1 MADLKV
7 TALTSLSAA
16 TAREDLLHVID
27 DPTGTPIN
35 KKETVGDFFNS
46 LAAPVTLAD
55 SAVTLTEATHAGR
68 VVIFPDVSADRI
80 YTLPTPKVGM
90 TFRFVGPTGLA
101 AADGHD
107 ITLSA
112 GSGNSIFFK
121 GQVLH
126 HDTDQTGQTT
136 AVVFSD
142 QDSNETLKMDTPEAI
157 DLLCIGTS
165 TTTWQ
170 ISGFVASNTAPA
182 FAD

>member
-1 MADLKV
+1 MADKKV
-7 TALTSLSAA
+7 TALTDLGDNIAA
-16 TAREDLLHVID
+16 GDLFHVVD

-126 HDTDQTGQTT
+126 HDTNQTGQTT

-170 ISGFVASNTAPA
+170 ISGFVASVTAPA

>member
-101 AADGHD
+101 AADGHGS
-107 ITLSA
+107 ILSA

-121 GQVLH
+121 GQVVH
-126 HDTDQTGQTT
+126 HDTNQTGQTS

-142 QDSNETLKMDTPEAI
+142 QDSNETLTMDIPGAI
-157 DLLCIGTS
+157 DIICLGTS

-170 ISGFVASNTAPA
+170 ISGFVASNTAPV

>member
-1 MADLKV
+1 MK
-7 TALTSLSAA
+7 
-16 TAREDLLHVID
+16 
-27 DPTGTPIN
+27 
-35 KKETVGDFFNS
+35 
-46 LAAPVTLAD
+46 
-55 SAVTLTEATHAGR
+55 
-68 VVIFPDVSADRI
+68 
-80 YTLPTPKVGM
+80 
-90 TFRFVGPTGLA
+90 FRFVGPTGLA

-157 DLLCIGTS
+157 ALLCIGTS

-170 ISGFVASNTAPA
+170 ISGFVASVTAPA

>member
-90 TFRFVGPTGLA
+90 TCRFVGPTGLA

-142 QDSNETLKMDTPEAI
+142 QDSNETLKMDIPGAI
-157 DLLCIGTS
+157 DIICLGTS

>member
-7 TALTSLSAA
+7 TALTSLAAA
-16 TAREDLLHVID
+16 TAREDLLHIID
-27 DPTGTPIN
+27 DPSGTPVN
-35 KKETVGDFFNS
+35 KKETVGDMMNA

-55 SAVTLTEATHAGR
+55 TDVTLTEATHAGR
-68 VVIFPDVSADRI
+68 FLITPNLSGTRT

-90 TFRFVGPTGLA
+90 TFRFIGPTGLA

-170 ISGFVASNTAPA
+170 ISGFVASVTAPS